1 MSLGYDQGMK
11 RAVSDRRPGPG
22 VPRSAAVLLLSLLL
36 SAPACAGGRMIAG
49 APGQTGIASWYGPD
63 FHGRLTSNREVYDM
77 YDMTAAHPTLP
88 FGTRVMVTNLDNGR
102 AAEVRINDRG
112 PFVKERIID
121 LSYAAARML
130 GMIGPGTAPVRLDI
144 LNRKDWP
151 PAVGMVIQVGSFTN
165 EQNARRLQAEL
176 GRRFGETFIS
186 TVVCSGRVFY
196 RVRIKVDDRSGADLL
211 AGRLSASGYPVLICE
226 AD

>member
-1 MSLGYDQGMK
+1 
-11 RAVSDRRPGPG
+11 
-22 VPRSAAVLLLSLLL
+22 
-36 SAPACAGGRMIAG
+36 
-49 APGQTGIASWYGPD
+49 
-63 FHGRLTSNREVYDM
+63 M

-151 PAVGMVIQVGSFTN
+151 PTVGMVIQVGSFTN